1 MISPQQ
7 DKFKPTHNL
16 NTVLNIIHR
25 RDTKKMKYK
34 LKKYNESSSL
44 IANKRNMIIFK
55 YRAKLRQ
62 LQGKMIQLQ
71 AKYIETVQQMNSEL
85 LALDEEMKKSIQQ
98 NIKSQ
103 PFHTSP

>member
-1 MISPQQ
+1 
-7 DKFKPTHNL
+7 
-16 NTVLNIIHR
+16 
-25 RDTKKMKYK
+25 MKYK
-34 LKKYNESSSL
+34 LKKLDEATGL

-71 AKYIETVQQMNSEL
+71 AKYLETIQQMNSEL
-85 LALDEEMKKSIQQ
+85 YSLDEEMKKSIQQ

-103 PFHTSP
+103 PFHTS